1 MSTGEQGRLKE
12 AIDRRGNPLASVR
25 GRIAGGFVLLIAI
38 LGGAVGTSVWLVE
51 AYRSDLAQMEV
62 RSNVVSLLQET
73 KVDAVY
79 AGASLEQ
86 YILTGDEKALEDI
99 RNRSSSALD
108 YLTQAA
114 ALAKEGDPEQQAR
127 LDQIVQD
134 SIVAATA
141 INQVVTMRQ
150 RVGPDAAAEVM
161 QRALPWL
168 TQFWQDMEDL
178 SAYEREQAS
187 LLRQRADQMGK
198 VAVWSLSL
206 SGALGAALGAAA
218 AYLVARSI
226 IRPLSGLEKAAN
238 AVAIGDLTARAEVD
252 GPRELARLA
261 RTLNYTIGALE
272 ERERELITSNEEL
285 KERNRQLMEARA
297 MAATDALTG
306 LPNHRAFHEAIRRE
320 VYTVDLHGGAVSVV
334 MLDLDGFKAVNDA
347 LGHLEGDKV
356 LRECAAA
363 FTQVVRRECVYR
375 YGGDEFAVILTG
387 VGEEEAA
394 AIAEELRRAVAQRGG
409 DGVRR
414 VSISLGVA
422 TYPENARSAEELIY
436 RADAAMYWAKAAGKD
451 RVGRWDAAEGST
463 AGAGVGQRP
472 TSARRR

>member
-1 MSTGEQGRLKE
+1 MSTGDRGTLKA
-12 AIDRRGNPLASVR
+12 AIDSRGNPLASVR

-38 LGGAVGTSVWLVE
+38 LGGAVGTSVWLVQD
-51 AYRSDLAQMEV
+51 YRSDLAQMEA
-62 RSNVVSLLQET
+62 RSNIVSLLQET

-79 AGASLEQ
+79 AGASVEQ

-99 RNRSSSALD
+99 RNRSSSALN

-150 RVGPDAAAEVM
+150 NVGPDAAAEVM

-168 TQFWQDMEDL
+168 TQFWQDMEAL
-178 SAYEREQAS
+178 GAYEREQAS
-187 LLRQRADQMGK
+187 LLRQRADRMGK

-218 AYLVARSI
+218 AYLIARSI
-226 IRPLSGLEKAAN
+226 IRPLSGLEKAAH
-238 AVAIGDLTARAEVD
+238 AVAIGDLTARAEVN

-261 RTLNYTIGALE
+261 HTLNYTIGALQQ
-272 ERERELITSNEEL
+272 RERELMTSNEEL

-297 MAATDALTG
+297 LAATDALTG
-306 LPNHRAFHEAIRRE
+306 LSNHRAFHEAIRRE
-320 VYTVDLHGGAVSVV
+320 VYTVDLHGGTVSVV

-394 AIAEELRRAVAQRGG
+394 AIAEQLRRVVAPRGG

-451 RVGRWDAAEGST
+451 RVGRWDAVNGST
-463 AGAGVGQRP
+463 AGAGVEKRP